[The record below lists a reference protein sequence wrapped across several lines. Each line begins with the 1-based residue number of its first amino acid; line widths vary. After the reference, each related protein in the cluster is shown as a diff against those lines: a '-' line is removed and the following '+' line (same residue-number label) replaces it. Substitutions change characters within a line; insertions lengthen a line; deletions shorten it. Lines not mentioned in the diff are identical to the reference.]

1 MHNIANPNPSQR
13 LVFMLHILKKYNVRD
28 TTLETVYHLNR
39 MTLSKIRKGQ
49 ILKTSHSHYFRT
61 LLRALYSL
69 HQEAV
74 MEMNERKYRELH
86 DVIFRVM
93 LEEFGVS

>member
-1 MHNIANPNPSQR
+1 MYNTTNPNPGQR
-13 LVFMLHILKKYNVRD
+13 LVLMLQILKKYNVRD

-86 DVIFRVM
+86 DVIFLVM
-93 LEEFGVS
+93 SEEFGVS

>member
-1 MHNIANPNPSQR
+1 MYNIANPNPSQR